1 MTDITNSNPFDSF
14 YDANNEMNEVGNNFY
29 RSRQNL
35 GENSNVFDRYYQA
48 DAKQNDRKLRILLES
63 AAQKDPNLVGE
74 ALTLSNKLGLPD
86 GMILDSTASLEYLRN
101 EARQQN
107 IKARELSM
115 LNPVLARQLK
125 DPNFAAIAHDNL
137 PSLVQNESLWETILD
152 VPKDGWQGLHKGHLS
167 REMGLLANKLM
178 WRGVEIIDLETGFD
192 PDYVPTDKDKEDFAR
207 LKEISEQIQKYD
219 ADGVGLIEGFGY
231 FAGQWGSAI
240 PEAALHGIGTWKAST
255 WLGTKIGTGAG
266 FFIPDGPLLIGGEAA
281 GAFIGSTIGNFVGLF
296 TGWNAFS
303 NKLAWDTQ
311 LVEAGHSWLELREV
325 GYTMNE
331 AKLKANA
338 VGTANAFIER
348 FGLSLIGPRYLKAL
362 PGVKDMFIRSG
373 LAKIFKN

>member
-240 PEAALHGIGTWKAST
+240 PEAA
-255 WLGTKIGTGAG
+255 TGA
-266 FFIPDGPLLIGGEAA
+266 PPLLRPNEIASPVAA
-281 GAFIGSTIGNFVGLF
+281 
-296 TGWNAFS
+296 
-303 NKLAWDTQ
+303 
-311 LVEAGHSWLELREV
+311 
-325 GYTMNE
+325 
-331 AKLKANA
+331 
-338 VGTANAFIER
+338 
-348 FGLSLIGPRYLKAL
+348 
-362 PGVKDMFIRSG
+362 
-373 LAKIFKN
+373 